1 MHRVVFASVAAGIGV
16 FAGASAHGETLEEAL
31 ASTYNTNPQ
40 ILGERANLRA
50 IDEGVPQALA
60 GWRPTVTFNG
70 SVGAQRS
77 ENTPSTVLN
86 VNAPPHQS
94 LQPHSYSLS
103 VNQPLFNGGN
113 TIARTAQAEDNV
125 QSERARL
132 IATESTAMFAAA
144 QAYLDVLRDQ
154 AVVELDRNNE
164 KVLSRQLEI
173 TTDQFRVGQVT
184 RTDVAQ
190 AQSALAAATATRLTD
205 QGTLENDRASYT
217 RAVGHPPVDL
227 VLPKIALALPTTREQ
242 ALALAA
248 SENPNVIAAQYAE
261 DAARDLVA
269 ATKAQLLPSLALVG
283 NVQRLQETQLN
294 GREQTNYSGVA
305 QLTVPLYEAGNIWSQ
320 SRQAIE
326 NVGKAQGTT
335 DDARRAAVQTAT
347 QSWETINSAGAS
359 IRSLQTT
366 INAAT
371 IALEGITQQQQVGQR
386 TTQDVLI
393 QQQSLFVQQVNLV
406 KAQHDQA
413 VAQFNLSQ
421 QIGRLTAA
429 DLKLPVKIYDV
440 NVHYKSVRNKAI
452 GFSADD
458 GQ

>member
-1 MHRVVFASVAAGIGV
+1 MRRVVFASVAAGIGA
-16 FAGASAHGETLEEAL
+16 FAAATAHGETLEEAL

-40 ILGERANLRA
+40 ILAERANLRA
-50 IDEGVPQALA
+50 IDEGVPQALS
-60 GWRPTVTFNG
+60 GWRPTVTFSG
-70 SVGAQRS
+70 SVGAERS
-77 ENTPSTVLN
+77 ENTPAAPP
-86 VNAPPHQS
+86 NAPPHQS
-94 LQPHSYSLS
+94 LQPHSYSLT

-113 TIARTAQAEDNV
+113 TVAKTSQAEDTV

-132 IATESTAMFAAA
+132 LATESTALFAAA
-144 QAYLDVLRDQ
+144 QSYFDVLRDL

-164 KVLSRQLEI
+164 TVLTRQLEI

-190 AQSALAAATATRLTD
+190 SQSALAAATATRLTD
-205 QGTLENDRASYT
+205 QGTLENDRASFT
-217 RAVGHPPVDL
+217 RAVGHPPGDL
-227 VLPKIALALPTTREQ
+227 LQPKATLALPTTRAQ
-242 ALALAA
+242 ALSLAA
-248 SENPNVIAAQYAE
+248 LENPNVIAAQYAE

-283 NVQRLQETQLN
+283 NVQRLQESQLN
-294 GREQTNYSGVA
+294 GREQTNLSGVA

-347 QSWETINSAGAS
+347 QSWETINSSGAS

-366 INAAT
+366 INAAQ
-371 IALEGITQQQQVGQR
+371 IALEGVTQQQQVGQR
-386 TTQDVLI
+386 TVQDVLI
-393 QQQSLFVQQVNLV
+393 QQQTLFVDQVNLA
-406 KAQHDQA
+406 KAQHDQS
-413 VAQFNLSQ
+413 VAQFNLAQ
-421 QIGRLTAA
+421 QVGRLTAA

-452 GFSADD
+452 GFDADD

>member
-1 MHRVVFASVAAGIGV
+1 MRRVVFASVAAGMGA
-16 FAGASAHGETLEEAL
+16 FAAASAHGETLEEAL

-40 ILGERANLRA
+40 ILAERANLRA
-50 IDEGVPQALA
+50 VDEGVPQALA

-70 SVGAQRS
+70 SIGSERS
-77 ENTPSTVLN
+77 ENTPPSTG
-86 VNAPPHQS
+86 NAPAHQT
-94 LQPHSYSLS
+94 LQPHSYSLT

-113 TIARTAQAEDNV
+113 TVAKTAQAENTI
-125 QSERARL
+125 QSERAKL
-132 IATESTAMFAAA
+132 IATESTALFTAA
-144 QAYLDVLRDQ
+144 QAYFDVLRDQ

-164 KVLSRQLEI
+164 KVLSRQLDI
-173 TTDQFRVGQVT
+173 TSDQFRVGQVT

-227 VLPKIALALPTTREQ
+227 VSPKSPLALPTTREQ
-242 ALALAA
+242 ALALA
-248 SENPNVIAAQYAE
+248 STENPNVIAAQYAE

-283 NVQRLQETQLN
+283 NVQRLQESQLN
-294 GREQTNYSGVA
+294 GREQTNLSGVA
-305 QLTVPLYEAGNIWSQ
+305 QLTIPLYEAGNVWSQ
-320 SRQAIE
+320 SRQAIQ

-335 DDARRAAVQTAT
+335 DDARRAAVQSAT

-366 INAAT
+366 INAAQ
-371 IALEGITQQQQVGQR
+371 IALEGVTQQQQVGQR
-386 TTQDVLI
+386 TVQDVLI
-393 QQQSLFVQQVNLV
+393 QQQTLFVDQVNLA
-406 KAQHDQA
+406 KAQHDQS

-452 GFSADD
+452 GFDADD

>member
-1 MHRVVFASVAAGIGV
+1 MRRVVFASVAAGIGA
-16 FAGASAHGETLEEAL
+16 FAATGAHGETLEEAL

-40 ILGERANLRA
+40 ILAERANLRA

-60 GWRPTVTFNG
+60 GWRPTVTFSG
-70 SVGAQRS
+70 SIGAERS
-77 ENTPSTVLN
+77 ENTPPSTAN
-86 VNAPPHQS
+86 SPAHQS
-94 LQPHSYSLS
+94 LQPHTYSLT
-103 VNQPLFNGGN
+103 VNQPIFNGGN
-113 TIARTAQAEDNV
+113 TVARTAQAEDNV

-132 IATESTAMFAAA
+132 IATESTALFTAA
-144 QAYLDVLRDQ
+144 QAYFDVLRDQ

-164 KVLSRQLEI
+164 KVLGRQLDI

-205 QGTLENDRASYT
+205 QGTLENDSANYT
-217 RAVGHPPVDL
+217 RAVGHPPVNL
-227 VLPKIALALPTTREQ
+227 VQPKFILPLPTTREQ
-242 ALALAA
+242 ALALA
-248 SENPNVIAAQYAE
+248 STENPNVIAAQYAE

-283 NVQRLQETQLN
+283 NVQRLQESQLN

-305 QLTVPLYEAGNIWSQ
+305 QLTIPLYEAGNIWSQ

-335 DDARRAAVQTAT
+335 DDQRRAAVQSAT
-347 QSWETINSAGAS
+347 QAWETMGSSTAS

-366 INAAT
+366 INAAQ

-386 TTQDVLI
+386 TVQDVLN
-393 QQQSLFVQQVNLV
+393 QQQTLFTDQVNLA
-406 KAQHDQA
+406 KSQHDQS

-421 QIGRLTAA
+421 QVGRLTAA
-429 DLKLPVKIYDV
+429 DLKLRVKIYDV

>member
-132 IATESTAMFAAA
+132 IATESAAMFAAA

>member
-1 MHRVVFASVAAGIGV
+1 MRRVVFASFAAGIGA
-16 FAGASAHGETLEEAL
+16 FAAASAHGETLEEAL

-40 ILGERANLRA
+40 ILAERANLRA
-50 IDEGVPQALA
+50 VDEGVPQALS
-60 GWRPTVTFNG
+60 GWRPTVTFTG
-70 SVGAQRS
+70 SLGAERS
-77 ENTPSTVLN
+77 ENSPAAPP
-86 VNAPPHQS
+86 NAPPHQS
-94 LQPHSYSLS
+94 LQPHSYNLTVS
-103 VNQPLFNGGN
+103 QPLFNGGN
-113 TIARTAQAEDNV
+113 TVSKTAQAEDSV
-125 QSERARL
+125 QSERAKL
-132 IATESTAMFAAA
+132 IATESTALFTAA
-144 QAYLDVLRDQ
+144 QSYFDVLRDQ

-164 KVLSRQLEI
+164 KVLSRQLDI
-173 TTDQFRVGQVT
+173 TSDQFRVGQVT

-205 QGTLENDRASYT
+205 QGTLENDSASYT

-227 VLPKIALALPTTREQ
+227 TPPKITLPLPKTRDQ
-242 ALALAA
+242 ALALAG
-248 SENPNVIAAQYAE
+248 SENPNVISAQYAE

-283 NVQRLQETQLN
+283 NVQRLQESQLN

-359 IRSLQTT
+359 ISSLQTT
-366 INAAT
+366 INAAQ

-386 TTQDVLI
+386 TVQDVLI
-393 QQQSLFVQQVNLV
+393 QQQTLFTDQVNLA

-440 NVHYKSVRNKAI
+440 NVHYKSVRNKAV
-452 GFSADD
+452 GFDADD

>member
-1 MHRVVFASVAAGIGV
+1 MRRVVYASVAAGLGV
-16 FAGASAHGETLEEAL
+16 FAAAGAHGETLEEAL

-40 ILGERANLRA
+40 ILAERANLRA

-70 SVGAQRS
+70 SVGAERS
-77 ENTPSTVLN
+77 ENSPAAPP
-86 VNAPPHQS
+86 NAPPHHS
-94 LQPHSYSLS
+94 LQPHSYSLT
-103 VNQPLFNGGN
+103 VNQPLFNGG
-113 TIARTAQAEDNV
+113 TTVARTAQAEDSI
-125 QSERARL
+125 QSERAKL
-132 IATESTAMFAAA
+132 IATESTALFTAA
-144 QAYLDVLRDQ
+144 QAYFDVLRDQ

-164 KVLSRQLEI
+164 KVLARQLEI
-173 TTDQFRVGQVT
+173 TNDQFRVGQVT

-205 QGTLENDRASYT
+205 QGTLENDRANYT
-217 RAVGHPPVDL
+217 RAVGHPPPVDL
-227 VLPKIALALPTTREQ
+227 VQPKPAPALPTTREQ
-242 ALALAA
+242 ALGLA
-248 SENPNVIAAQYAE
+248 STENPNVIAAQYAE

-283 NVQRLQETQLN
+283 NVQRQQESTLN

-335 DDARRAAVQTAT
+335 DDTRRAAVQTAT

-366 INAAT
+366 INAAQ
-371 IALEGITQQQQVGQR
+371 IALEGVTQQQQVGQR
-386 TTQDVLI
+386 TVQDVLI
-393 QQQSLFVQQVNLV
+393 QQQTLFVDQVNLA

-413 VAQFNLSQ
+413 VAQFNLTQ

-429 DLKLPVKIYDV
+429 DMKLPVRIYDV

-452 GFSADD
+452 GFDADD

>member
-1 MHRVVFASVAAGIGV
+1 MRRVVFASVAAGIGA
-16 FAGASAHGETLEEAL
+16 FAAASAHGETLEEAL

-40 ILGERANLRA
+40 ILAERANLRA

-70 SVGAQRS
+70 SIGSERS
-77 ENTPSTVLN
+77 ENTPASTG
-86 VNAPPHQS
+86 NAPAHQT
-94 LQPHSYSLS
+94 LQPHTYSLT

-113 TIARTAQAEDNV
+113 TVARTAQAEDTV
-125 QSERARL
+125 QSERAKL
-132 IATESTAMFAAA
+132 IATESTALFTAA
-144 QAYLDVLRDQ
+144 QSYFDVLRDL

-164 KVLSRQLEI
+164 KVLSRQLDI
-173 TTDQFRVGQVT
+173 TSDQFRVGQVT

-190 AQSALAAATATRLTD
+190 AQSALAAATATRQAD
-205 QGTLENDRASYT
+205 QGTLENDRATYT
-217 RAVGHPPVDL
+217 RAVGHAPVDL
-227 VLPKIALALPTTREQ
+227 VQPKPNLAWPTTREQ
-242 ALALAA
+242 ALALA
-248 SENPNVIAAQYAE
+248 STENPNVIAAQYAE

-283 NVQRLQETQLN
+283 NVQRLQESQLN
-294 GREQTNYSGVA
+294 GREQTNLSGIA

-335 DDARRAAVQTAT
+335 DDARRAAVQSAT

-359 IRSLQTT
+359 ISSLNTT
-366 INAAT
+366 INAAQ

-386 TTQDVLI
+386 TVQDVLI
-393 QQQSLFVQQVNLV
+393 QQQSLFTQQVNLA

-413 VAQFNLSQ
+413 VARLNLWQ

-440 NVHYKSVRNKAI
+440 NVHYKSVRNKAV

>member
-1 MHRVVFASVAAGIGV
+1 MRRVVYASVAAGIGA
-16 FAGASAHGETLEEAL
+16 FAAAGAHGETLEEAL

-40 ILGERANLRA
+40 ILAERANLRA
-50 IDEGVPQALA
+50 VDEGVPQALA

-70 SVGAQRS
+70 SVGTERS
-77 ENTPSTVLN
+77 ENTPPSTG
-86 VNAPPHQS
+86 NAPAHQS
-94 LQPHSYSLS
+94 LQPHTYSLT
-103 VNQPLFNGGN
+103 VNQPIFNGGN
-113 TIARTAQAEDNV
+113 TVARTAQAEDNV
-125 QSERARL
+125 QSERAKL
-132 IATESTAMFAAA
+132 IATESAALFAAV
-144 QAYLDVLRDQ
+144 QAYFDVLRDM

-164 KVLSRQLEI
+164 RLLTRQLDI

-190 AQSALAAATATRLTD
+190 AQSALAAAIATRQTD
-205 QGTLENDRASYT
+205 QGTLENDSANYT

-227 VLPKIALALPTTREQ
+227 VQPKTVLALPTTRQQ
-242 ALALAA
+242 ALTLAA
-248 SENPNVIAAQYAE
+248 SENATVIAAQYAE

-283 NVQRLQETQLN
+283 NVQRLQESQLN

-305 QLTVPLYEAGNIWSQ
+305 QLTIPLYEAGNIWSQ

-347 QSWETINSAGAS
+347 QAWETANSAGAS

-366 INAAT
+366 INAAQ
-371 IALEGITQQQQVGQR
+371 IALEGVTQQQQVGQR
-386 TTQDVLI
+386 TVQDVLI
-393 QQQSLFVQQVNLV
+393 QQQTLFVDQVNLA
-406 KAQHDQA
+406 KAQHDQS
-413 VAQFNLSQ
+413 VAQFNLTQ

>member
-1 MHRVVFASVAAGIGV
+1 MRRVVFASVAAGIGA
-16 FAGASAHGETLEEAL
+16 FAAASAHGETLEEAL

-40 ILGERANLRA
+40 ILAERANLRA
-50 IDEGVPQALA
+50 IDEGVPQALS
-60 GWRPTVTFNG
+60 GWRPTVTFTG
-70 SVGAQRS
+70 SVGAERS
-77 ENTPSTVLN
+77 ENSPAAPP
-86 VNAPPHQS
+86 NAPPHQS
-94 LQPHSYSLS
+94 FQPHSYSLTL
-103 VNQPLFNGGN
+103 NQPVFNGGN
-113 TIARTAQAEDNV
+113 TVSKTAQAEDTV
-125 QSERARL
+125 QSERAKL
-132 IATESTAMFAAA
+132 IATESTALFTAA
-144 QAYLDVLRDQ
+144 QSYFDVLRDQ
-154 AVVELDRNNE
+154 AVVELDKNNE
-164 KVLSRQLEI
+164 KVLSRQLDI
-173 TTDQFRVGQVT
+173 TSDQFRVGQVT

-227 VLPKIALALPTTREQ
+227 VQPKIPLPLPTTREQ
-242 ALALAA
+242 ALTLARN
-248 SENPNVIAAQYAE
+248 ENPNVISAQYAE

-283 NVQRLQETQLN
+283 NMQRLQESQLN
-294 GREQTNYSGVA
+294 GREQTNYSGIA

-359 IRSLQTT
+359 IRSLNTT
-366 INAAT
+366 IDAAQ
-371 IALEGITQQQQVGQR
+371 IALEGVTQQQQVGQR
-386 TTQDVLI
+386 TVQDVLI
-393 QQQSLFVQQVNLV
+393 QQQTLFVDQVNLA
-406 KAQHDQA
+406 KAQHDQS

-421 QIGRLTAA
+421 QVGRLTAA

-440 NVHYKSVRNKAI
+440 NVHYKSVRNKAA
-452 GFSADD
+452 GFGADD

>member
-1 MHRVVFASVAAGIGV
+1 
-16 FAGASAHGETLEEAL
+16 
-31 ASTYNTNPQ
+31 
-40 ILGERANLRA
+40 
-50 IDEGVPQALA
+50 
-60 GWRPTVTFNG
+60 
-70 SVGAQRS
+70 
-77 ENTPSTVLN
+77 
-86 VNAPPHQS
+86 
-94 LQPHSYSLS
+94 
-103 VNQPLFNGGN
+103 
-113 TIARTAQAEDNV
+113 V

-132 IATESTAMFAAA
+132 IATESTALFAAA
-144 QAYLDVLRDQ
+144 QAYFDVLRDQ

-164 KVLSRQLEI
+164 KVLSRQLDI
-173 TTDQFRVGQVT
+173 TSDQFRVGQVT

-190 AQSALAAATATRLTD
+190 AQSAVAAATATRLTD

-227 VLPKIALALPTTREQ
+227 VPPKIALALPTQREQ
-242 ALALAA
+242 ALSLAA
-248 SENPNVIAAQYAE
+248 TENPNVIAAQYAE

-283 NVQRLQETQLN
+283 NVQRQQETTLN

-371 IALEGITQQQQVGQR
+371 IALEGVTQQQQVGQR

-393 QQQSLFVQQVNLV
+393 QQQTLFVDQVNLA

-429 DLKLPVKIYDV
+429 DLKLPVKVYDV

>member
-1 MHRVVFASVAAGIGV
+1 MRRVVYVSVAAGIGA
-16 FAGASAHGETLEEAL
+16 FAAAGAHGETLEEAL

-40 ILGERANLRA
+40 ILSERANLRA

-70 SVGAQRS
+70 SVGGERS
-77 ENTPSTVLN
+77 ENTPQ
-86 VNAPPHQS
+86 APPNSPGHQS

-103 VNQPLFNGGN
+103 VNQPLFNGG
-113 TIARTAQAEDNV
+113 TTVAKTAQAEDNV
-125 QSERARL
+125 QSERAKL
-132 IATESTAMFAAA
+132 IATESTALFTAA
-144 QAYLDVLRDQ
+144 QSYFDVLRDQ

-164 KVLSRQLEI
+164 KVLSRQLDI
-173 TTDQFRVGQVT
+173 TSDQFRVGQVT

-205 QGTLENDRASYT
+205 QGTLENDRANYT

-227 VLPKIALALPTTREQ
+227 MQPKPTLPLPTTREQ
-242 ALALAA
+242 ALSLA
-248 SENPNVIAAQYAE
+248 STENPNVIAAQYAE

-283 NVQRLQETQLN
+283 NVQRAQETTLN

-359 IRSLQTT
+359 IRSLDTT
-366 INAAT
+366 INAAQ
-371 IALEGITQQQQVGQR
+371 IALEGVTQQQQVGQR

-393 QQQSLFVQQVNLV
+393 QQQTLFVDQVNLA
-406 KAQHDQA
+406 KAQHDQS

-421 QIGRLTAA
+421 QVGRLTVA

-458 GQ
+458 GR

>member
-1 MHRVVFASVAAGIGV
+1 MRRVVYASVAAGIGV
-16 FAGASAHGETLEEAL
+16 FAAAGAHGETLEEAL

-40 ILGERANLRA
+40 ILAERANLRA
-50 IDEGVPQALA
+50 VDEGVPQALA

-77 ENTPSTVLN
+77 ENTPGAPP
-86 VNAPPHQS
+86 NAPGHQS

-113 TIARTAQAEDNV
+113 TISRTAQAEDNV

-132 IATESTAMFAAA
+132 IATESTALFTAA
-144 QAYLDVLRDQ
+144 QSYYDVLRDQ
-154 AVVELDRNNE
+154 AVVDLDKNNIQ
-164 KVLSRQLEI
+164 LLTRQLDI
-173 TTDQFRVGQVT
+173 TNDQFRVGQVT

-190 AQSALAAATATRLTD
+190 AQAAVASAQATLQADT
-205 QGTLENDRASYT
+205 GALENDRATYT
-217 RAVGHPPVDL
+217 RAVGHPPVGL
-227 VLPKIALALPTTREQ
+227 VLPKLTLPLPATRDQ
-242 ALALAA
+242 ALALA
-248 SENPNVIAAQYAE
+248 STENPNVIAAQYAE

-269 ATKAQLLPSLALVG
+269 ATKALLLPSLALVG
-283 NVQRLQETQLN
+283 NMQRLQETTLN

-320 SRQAIE
+320 SRQAIQ

-335 DDARRAAVQTAT
+335 DDARRAAVQSAT
-347 QSWETINSAGAS
+347 QAWDTIEAG
-359 IRSLQTT
+359 
-366 INAAT
+366 NAT
-371 IALEGITQQQQVGQR
+371 IASLRTTIQAAEIAFEGITQQQQVGQR
-386 TTQDVLI
+386 TVQDVLI
-393 QQQSLFVQQVNLV
+393 NQQTLLTDQVNLV
-406 KAQHDQA
+406 KAVHDQA

-421 QIGRLTAA
+421 QVGRLTAA
-429 DLKLPVKIYDV
+429 DLKLAVKIYDV
-440 NVHYKSVRNKAI
+440 NVHYKSIRNKAI

>member
-70 SVGAQRS
+70 SLGAQRS

>member
-1 MHRVVFASVAAGIGV
+1 MRRVVYASVAAGIGV

-40 ILGERANLRA
+40 ILAERANLRG

-70 SVGAQRS
+70 SIGAQRS

-94 LQPHSYSLS
+94 LQPHSYSVT

-113 TIARTAQAEDNV
+113 TISRTAQAEDNV

-132 IATESTAMFAAA
+132 IATESTAMFAAT

-154 AVVELDRNNE
+154 AVVDLDKNNIQ
-164 KVLSRQLEI
+164 VLTRQLDI
-173 TTDQFRVGQVT
+173 TNDQFRVGQVT

-190 AQSALAAATATRLTD
+190 AQAGVASAQATMQAD
-205 QGTLENDRASYT
+205 MGTLENDRATYT
-217 RAVGHPPVDL
+217 RAVGHPPVNL
-227 VLPKIALALPTTREQ
+227 VLPKLTLPLPKTRDQ
-242 ALALAA
+242 ALALA
-248 SENPNVIAAQYAE
+248 STENPNVIAAQYAE

-320 SRQAIE
+320 SRQAIQ

-347 QSWETINSAGAS
+347 QAWDTIEAGNATIAS
-359 IRSLQTT
+359 LRTT
-366 INAAT
+366 IQAAE

-393 QQQSLFVQQVNLV
+393 NQQTLLTDQVNLV
-406 KAQHDQA
+406 KAVHDQA

>member
-1 MHRVVFASVAAGIGV
+1 MRRVVFASVAAGFGA
-16 FAGASAHGETLEEAL
+16 FAAGAHAETLEEAL

-40 ILGERANLRA
+40 ILAERANLRA

-77 ENTPSTVLN
+77 ENTPAAPP
-86 VNAPPHQS
+86 NAPPHQS
-94 LQPHSYSLS
+94 LQPQTYSLT
-103 VNQPLFNGGN
+103 VNQPLFNGGT
-113 TIARTAQAEDNV
+113 TIARTAQAEDQV

-132 IATESTAMFAAA
+132 IGIESTALFAAA
-144 QAYLDVLRDQ
+144 QAYFDVLRDQ
-154 AVVELDRNNE
+154 AVVQLDRNNE
-164 KVLSRQLEI
+164 QVLSRQLEV
-173 TTDQFRVGQVT
+173 TTDQFNVGQVT

-190 AQSALAAATATRLTD
+190 AQSALAAAQATRLTD

-217 RAVGHPPVDL
+217 RAVGHAPVDL
-227 VLPKIALALPTTREQ
+227 VQPKISLPVPTTREQ
-242 ALALAA
+242 ALSLAA
-248 SENPNVIAAQYAE
+248 TENPNVIAAQYSE

-283 NVQRLQETQLN
+283 NVQRLQESQLN
-294 GREQTNYSGVA
+294 GREQTNMSGIA

-335 DDARRAAVQTAT
+335 DDTRRAAVQTAT
-347 QSWETINSAGAS
+347 QSWETIASAGAS

-371 IALEGITQQQQVGQR
+371 IALEGVTQQQQVGQR
-386 TTQDVLI
+386 TVQDVLI
-393 QQQSLFVQQVNLV
+393 QQQTLFVQQVNLA

-429 DLKLPVKIYDV
+429 DLGLPVKIYDV
-440 NVHYKSVRNKAI
+440 NVHYKSVRDKAA
-452 GFSADD
+452 GFNADD

>member
-1 MHRVVFASVAAGIGV
+1 MRRVVFISVAAGMGA
-16 FAGASAHGETLEEAL
+16 FATVSAHGETLEEAL

-40 ILGERANLRA
+40 ILAERANLRA

-77 ENTPSTVLN
+77 ENTPSAPP
-86 VNAPPHQS
+86 NAPGHQS
-94 LQPHSYSLS
+94 FQPHTYSLT

-113 TIARTAQAEDNV
+113 TIARTSQAEDSI
-125 QSERARL
+125 QSERAKL
-132 IATESTAMFAAA
+132 IATESTALFTAA
-144 QAYLDVLRDQ
+144 QSYFDVLRDQ

-164 KVLSRQLEI
+164 KVLSRQLDI
-173 TTDQFRVGQVT
+173 TADQFRVGQVT

-205 QGTLENDRASYT
+205 QGTLENDRATYT
-217 RAVGHPPVDL
+217 RAVGHAPVNLVAPKPP
-227 VLPKIALALPTTREQ
+227 LALPTTREQ
-242 ALALAA
+242 ALSLA
-248 SENPNVIAAQYAE
+248 STENPNVIAAQYAE

-283 NVQRLQETQLN
+283 NVQRLQETTLN
-294 GREQTNYSGVA
+294 GREQTNVSGVA

-335 DDARRAAVQTAT
+335 DDSRRSAVQTAT

-366 INAAT
+366 INAAQ

-386 TTQDVLI
+386 TVQDVLI
-393 QQQSLFVQQVNLV
+393 QQQTLFTDQVNLA

-452 GFSADD
+452 GFDADD